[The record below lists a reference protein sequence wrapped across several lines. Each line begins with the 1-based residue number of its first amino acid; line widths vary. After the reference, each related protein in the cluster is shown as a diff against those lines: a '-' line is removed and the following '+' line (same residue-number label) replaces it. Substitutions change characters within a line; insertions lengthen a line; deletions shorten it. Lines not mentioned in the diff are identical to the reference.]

1 MKVRVRVPG
10 WGMVRRF
17 FNVVLGAMAM
27 VVVALVSAFLAMRLA
42 IHGREVKVPDLAH
55 MTISEAS
62 RKASSMGLRLQLENK
77 FYSPDIPPGQ
87 VLAQFPAAG
96 MTVRRQW
103 PVRVTESLGSQQV
116 SIPDLKGQG
125 ERSVAINL
133 RRLGLEL
140 GTVGHI
146 VAPGPPGVVVAQT
159 PPPNAQ
165 GVDRPRVSVL
175 LSAPAEDSPDSTGSG
190 DGYVMPS
197 LVGLTLSG
205 AYARASAAGLRIVS
219 SEDVTPVVGS
229 VSAQVTGATAA
240 TTPSAPAVAGA
251 STPAAAGSS
260 FSPLA
265 PGIVAAQS
273 PLAGHRV
280 SRGDAVRLSLTH

>member
-1 MKVRVRVPG
+1 
-10 WGMVRRF
+10 MVRRF

-116 SIPDLKGQG
+116 SIPDLTGQG
-125 ERSVAINL
+125 ERSIAINL
-133 RRLGLEL
+133 KRLGLEL

-146 VAPGPPGVVVAQT
+146 AAPGPPGVVVAQT

-175 LSAPAEDSPDSTGSG
+175 LSAQAENSDSTDSG

-205 AYARASAAGLRIVS
+205 SYARASAAGLRIVS
-219 SEDVTPVVGS
+219 SEDVTPAAGS
-229 VSAQVTGATAA
+229 VTAPATGATAA
-240 TTPSAPAVAGA
+240 TAPSAPAAAGA
-251 STPAAAGSS
+251 STPGASGGS

-265 PGIVAAQS
+265 PGTIAAQS

>member
-1 MKVRVRVPG
+1 MKVRVRLVG
-10 WGMVRRF
+10 LGVVRRL
-17 FNVVLGAMAM
+17 FNIALGAMAM
-27 VVVALVSAFLAMRLA
+27 VIVALVSAFVAMRLA
-42 IHGREVKVPDLAH
+42 IHGREVKVPDLTH

-62 RKASSMGLRLQLENK
+62 RKASSMGLRLQLENR
-77 FYSPDIPPGQ
+77 FYSPNVAPGQ

-103 PVRVTESLGSQQV
+103 PVRVTESLGSQEV

-125 ERSVAINL
+125 ERSVSINL

-146 VAPGPPGVVVAQT
+146 ATTGPAGVVIAQT

-175 LSAPAEDSPDSTGSG
+175 LSDSTEESSDSS

-197 LVGLTLSG
+197 LVGLTVSG
-205 AYARASAAGLRIVS
+205 AYARAGAAGLRIVS
-219 SEDVTPVVGS
+219 AEDVTP
-229 VSAQVTGATAA
+229 SATGTGA
-240 TTPSAPAVAGA
+240 APAAGGVAA
-251 STPAAAGSS
+251 MTAPPVAPAPIAA
-260 FSPLA
+260 LA
-265 PGIVAAQS
+265 PGIVVAQS
-273 PLAGHRV
+273 PQAGHRV
-280 SRGDAVRLSLTH
+280 SRGDTIRLSLTH

>member
-10 WGMVRRF
+10 WGVVRRF

-42 IHGREVKVPDLAH
+42 IHGREVKVPDLSH

-77 FYSPDIPPGQ
+77 FYSPDVPPGQ
-87 VLAQFPAAG
+87 ILAQFPAAG
-96 MTVRRQW
+96 ITVRRQW

-133 RRLGLEL
+133 KRLGLEL

-146 VAPGPPGVVVAQT
+146 ATPGAPGVVVAQT

-175 LSAPAEDSPDSTGSG
+175 LSAPAEDSADSADSG

-219 SEDVTPVVGS
+219 SEDVTPAAG
-229 VSAQVTGATAA
+229 GATAPA
-240 TTPSAPAVAGA
+240 TGGAVAPTTSNVTSAA
-251 STPAAAGSS
+251 SASGGSV
-260 FSPLA
+260 SPLA

>member
-42 IHGREVKVPDLAH
+42 IHGREVKVPDLSH

-87 VLAQFPAAG
+87 VLAQFPAVG

-116 SIPDLKGQG
+116 SIPDLEGQG

-146 VAPGPPGVVVAQT
+146 AAPGPPGVVVAQT

-165 GVDRPRVSVL
+165 GVERPRVSVL
-175 LSAPAEDSPDSTGSG
+175 LSTLAEDSADSTDSD

-197 LVGLTLSG
+197 LGGLTLSG
-205 AYARASAAGLRIVS
+205 AYARASVAGLRIVS
-219 SEDVTPVVGS
+219 SEDVTPAAS
-229 VSAQVTGATAA
+229 STAAPATAGVVAPTSVA
-240 TTPSAPAVAGA
+240 TTPSVSSGAV
-251 STPAAAGSS
+251 
-260 FSPLA
+260 SPLA
-265 PGIVAAQS
+265 PGIVVAQS

>member
-10 WGMVRRF
+10 WGVVRRF

-42 IHGREVKVPDLAH
+42 IHGREVKVPDLSH

-77 FYSPDIPPGQ
+77 FYSPDVPPGQ

-96 MTVRRQW
+96 ITVRRQW

-133 RRLGLEL
+133 KRLGLEL

-146 VAPGPPGVVVAQT
+146 ATPGAPGVVVAQT

-175 LSAPAEDSPDSTGSG
+175 LSAPAEDSADSADSG

-219 SEDVTPVVGS
+219 SEDVTPAAG
-229 VSAQVTGATAA
+229 GATAPA
-240 TTPSAPAVAGA
+240 TGGAVAPTTSNVTSAA
-251 STPAAAGSS
+251 SASGGSV
-260 FSPLA
+260 SPLA

>member
-1 MKVRVRVPG
+1 
-10 WGMVRRF
+10 MVRRF

-42 IHGREVKVPDLAH
+42 IHGREVKVPDMAH

-77 FYSPDIPPGQ
+77 FYSPDVPPGQ

-125 ERSVAINL
+125 ERSVSINL

-146 VAPGPPGVVVAQT
+146 ATSGPPGVVVAQT

-175 LSAPAEDSPDSTGSG
+175 LSAPAEDSADSTDSG

-197 LVGLTLSG
+197 LIGLSLSG

-219 SEDVTPVVGS
+219 SEDVTPAAS
-229 VSAQVTGATAA
+229 GATAPTSDGAVTPTSNTA
-240 TTPSAPAVAGA
+240 TTPSATAG
-251 STPAAAGSS
+251 S
-260 FSPLA
+260 FSPSG
-265 PGIVAAQS
+265 PGIVVAQS